1 MKLTLAQLAAKSSP
15 QDITR
20 QAQQERDLTTT
31 SQHKTTENEC
41 ENQKKES
48 DHPQRRVLSLT
59 KEETHIPPP
68 PQTLPI
74 CGKEGRESRW
84 AWKSDLAVSP
94 RWRRRTIRPPPRT
107 RRGGGGSRDGGGRDY
122 RAAPGRD
129 SNSYTS
135 MRAIGNH
142 YIFCGAFYRE
152 KIFYITSLLIN
163 KKYINKLF
171 KIPSFKINIKKT
183 VTLVRSL
190 GHCPSRPR

>member
-1 MKLTLAQLAAKSSP
+1 MKLTLAQLPAKSSP

-107 RRGGGGSRDGGGRDY
+107 RRGGGGGGDGGGRDY
-122 RAAPGRD
+122 RAASGRD
-129 SNSYTS
+129 SKLVHKH
-135 MRAIGNH
+135 AGN
-142 YIFCGAFYRE
+142 RE
-152 KIFYITSLLIN
+152 TSLHFLWSFLPGENFLYYQFIN
-163 KKYINKLF
+163 
-171 KIPSFKINIKKT
+171 
-183 VTLVRSL
+183 
-190 GHCPSRPR
+190 